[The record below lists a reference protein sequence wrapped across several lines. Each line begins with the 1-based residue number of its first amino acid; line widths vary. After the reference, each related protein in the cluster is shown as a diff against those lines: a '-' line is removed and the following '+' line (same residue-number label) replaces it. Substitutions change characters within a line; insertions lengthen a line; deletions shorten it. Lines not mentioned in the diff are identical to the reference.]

1 MTRYYTGRGDKGET
15 DTMGFGRISK
25 DTMLANLLGDID
37 ELNSVVGVSIANT
50 TDEKVAGAMK
60 VLQDKLFTAG
70 SDAASSDANKA
81 AKRIKESDV
90 KWLEEQT
97 DDISSSLPE
106 LKKFVLPGGSVSA
119 AYLHLAR
126 SVARRAERTAV
137 SLSKKQSLNPNLL
150 SFLNRT
156 SSLLFVCA
164 LYMNKKEGVEEYHP
178 TY

>member
-1 MTRYYTGRGDKGET
+1 MTSYYTGKGDKGET

-25 DTMLANLLGDID
+25 DTKLADLLGDID
-37 ELNSVVGVSIANT
+37 ELNSMIGVSIANT
-50 TDEKVAGAMK
+50 SDEHVSNIMRT
-60 VLQDKLFTAG
+60 LQDRLFIAG
-70 SDAASSDANKA
+70 SDVASSESHRS

-90 KWLEEQT
+90 KWVEEQV
-97 DDISSSLPE
+97 DEIGAKLPE
-106 LKKFVLPGGSVSA
+106 LKKFVLPGGSVSS

-137 SLSKKQSLNPNLL
+137 SLSKKQKLNEQLL
-150 SFLNRT
+150 AFLNRA

-164 LYMNKKEGVEEYHP
+164 LYMNKKEGVEETNP

>member
-1 MTRYYTGRGDKGET
+1 MTRYYTGRGDNGET

-37 ELNSVVGVSIANT
+37 ELNSVIGVSISNT
-50 TDEKVAGAMK
+50 TDERVAGAMK

-70 SDAASSDANKA
+70 SDASSSEENKA
-81 AKRIKESDV
+81 AKRLKETDI

-97 DDISSSLPE
+97 DEISAKLPE
-106 LKKFVLPGGSVSA
+106 LKKFVLPGGSASS

-137 SLSKKQSLNPNLL
+137 SLSKKQKLNPNLL

-164 LYMNKKEGVEEYHP
+164 LYMNKKEGVEESHP